1 MMRCAN
7 GAQKYL
13 RLTSPWEARRVPGS
27 MKPVFLDPTDR
38 EVIKQ
43 DAPVLLLSVVVVF
56 IGLLLI
62 GSPGVV
68 V

>member
-1 MMRCAN
+1 MKA
-7 GAQKYL
+7 AL
-13 RLTSPWEARRVPGS
+13 LDHTEPAARR
-27 MKPVFLDPTDR
+27 
-38 EVIKQ
+38 Q
-43 DAPVLLLSVVVVF
+43 DVAVLVLSVVVIF